1 MKTKNFK
8 IPTWFINEELCH
20 KVEISY
26 ENETPRAY
34 QLLDNLWDKYRKVD
48 NRRKLNSI
56 EVTEEEY
63 QTWYVYFLEYYIDDN
78 SIYAG
83 SNEYK
88 EAKKLLRKMIKF
100 FGVPNFDQSHRAG
113 TFWKF
118 ASTLAELGL
127 SPEAFKTKH

>member
-1 MKTKNFK
+1 MKTKKFK
-8 IPTWFINEELCH
+8 IPTWFINDELCH

-34 QLLDNLWDKYRKVD
+34 QLLDNLWDKYRKID
-48 NRRKLNSI
+48 NRKKLNSI

-63 QTWYVYFLEYYIDDN
+63 QTWYVYFLEYYIDDQ

-88 EAKKLLRKMIKF
+88 EAGKLLKKMVKF
-100 FGVPNFDQSHRAG
+100 FGLPNFDQSHRAAS
-113 TFWKF
+113 FWKF
-118 ASTLAELGL
+118 ASTLAQLGL
-127 SPEAFKTKH
+127 SSETLKTKH